1 MIRRSKM
8 LLDIFLTVIT
18 TLTVAVI
25 ISGVVVDEE

>member
-25 ISGVVVDEE
+25 ISGVIVDEE